1 MKNLSLVKGKYKQQK
16 NRKRLVRNVTILILA
31 LNSLFLSAQVKFDAS
46 VSKTKLGLNE
56 RLRVDFV
63 MNQNGDNFSPPDFEN
78 FQIIGGPNQSIKTS
92 YVNGERSFSKTYS
105 YFLQPLKKGSI
116 RIKQASIEIDGE
128 EYKSLPI
135 EVLITDSVSQPSE
148 SVTQYYNDDDIE
160 LRALISK
167 GSPYL
172 NEPITVIYKLY
183 YKAPINI
190 SDARETETPNYKDFW
205 SQTIKIPQLKV
216 QREIYKGQ
224 NYNVVEWRKVVLYP
238 QKSGQLEISP
248 LSLNLVLDV
257 PTDKRDFFGNVIYDQ
272 TSQFISTGMRRIT
285 VKDLP
290 LNNKPSS
297 FTGAVGQFEFDV
309 ILNKSSLRATES
321 FQAELKVKGEGN
333 LKLFDLPDLL
343 VPSSMEL
350 FEPQREESINT
361 NLSGMSGSVTKLFTV
376 IPRFQGSFP
385 IEEVEFSYFDP
396 QLESYKTLKSPR
408 LTVDVFDGPTI
419 ANSSSNNTNVITPND
434 SFRFIKTKANLI
446 KIDNSK
452 FFESQLFYVLVSSPF
467 AMVIAFV
474 MLTAYTRTRKSSTIE
489 LQKAQ
494 EKEINKMIDAAKK
507 SLNDKNIFYDLIEK
521 ALLKTLFLKF
531 SINIENFNKEKIKSI
546 SRDKGVDEKTISKI
560 IQLIENCESAKYSRS
575 SNSIMNN
582 DLNNARE
589 VINLILK
596 NK

>member
-1 MKNLSLVKGKYKQQK
+1 M
-16 NRKRLVRNVTILILA
+16 TLA
-31 LNSLFLSAQVKFDAS
+31 LNSLFLSAQVNFDAS

-116 RIKQASIEIDGE
+116 IIKQASIEIDGE

-272 TSQFISTGMRRIT
+272 TTQIISTGMRTIN

-321 FQAELKVKGEGN
+321 FQAELEVKGEGN
-333 LKLFDLPDLL
+333 LKLFDLPDLQ

-385 IEEVEFSYFDP
+385 IEELEFSYFDP
-396 QLESYKTLKSPR
+396 QLESYRILKSPR
-408 LTVDVFDGPTI
+408 LTIDVFDGPTI
-419 ANSSSNNTNVITPND
+419 TNSSLNNTNVIKPND
-434 SFRFIKTKANLI
+434 SFRFIKTKTNLI
-446 KIDNSK
+446 KIDNSR

-467 AMVIAFV
+467 AMVITFV
-474 MLTAYTRTRKSSTIE
+474 MLTAYTRTRKSSTIK

-507 SLNDKNIFYDLIEK
+507 SLNDKKIFYDLIEK
-521 ALLKTLFLKF
+521 ALLKTLLLKF

-582 DLNNARE
+582 DLNNVRE
-589 VINLILK
+589 VTKLILK
-596 NK
+596 NN

>member
-1 MKNLSLVKGKYKQQK
+1 
-16 NRKRLVRNVTILILA
+16 LVRNILILILA
-31 LNSLFLSAQVKFDAS
+31 LNSLFISAQVKFYAS
-46 VSKTKLGLNE
+46 VSKTKLALNE

-116 RIKQASIEIDGE
+116 KIKQASVEIDGE

-238 QKSGQLEISP
+238 QKPGELEISP

-272 TSQFISTGMRRIT
+272 TSQVISTGKRIIN

-419 ANSSSNNTNVITPND
+419 ANSSLNNTNVITPND

-446 KIDNSK
+446 KIDNSQ
-452 FFESQLFYVLVSSPF
+452 FFESQLFYILVSSPF
-467 AMVIAFV
+467 AIVIAFV

-507 SLNDKNIFYDLIEK
+507 SLNDKNMFYDLVEK
-521 ALLKTLFLKF
+521 ALLKTLLLKF

-575 SNSIMNN
+575 SNSMMNN
-582 DLNNARE
+582 DLKTAIE

>member
-1 MKNLSLVKGKYKQQK
+1 
-16 NRKRLVRNVTILILA
+16 LVRNILILILA
-31 LNSLFLSAQVKFDAS
+31 LNSLFITAQVKFDAS
-46 VSKTKLGLNE
+46 VSKTKLALNE

-116 RIKQASIEIDGE
+116 KIKQASVEIDGE

-148 SVTQYYNDDDIE
+148 SLTQYYNDDDIE

-238 QKSGQLEISP
+238 QKPGELEISP

-272 TSQFISTGMRRIT
+272 TSQVISTGKRIIN

-309 ILNKSSLRATES
+309 IFNKSSLRATES

-419 ANSSSNNTNVITPND
+419 ANSSLNNTNVITPND

-446 KIDNSK
+446 KIDNSQ
-452 FFESQLFYVLVSSPF
+452 FFESQLFYILVSSPF
-467 AMVIAFV
+467 AIVIAFV

-507 SLNDKNIFYDLIEK
+507 SLNDKNMFYDLVEK
-521 ALLKTLFLKF
+521 ALLKTLLLKF

-575 SNSIMNN
+575 SNSMMNN
-582 DLNNARE
+582 DLKTAIE

>member
-1 MKNLSLVKGKYKQQK
+1 M
-16 NRKRLVRNVTILILA
+16 VRNITILILA

-238 QKSGQLEISP
+238 QKPGELEISP

-272 TSQFISTGMRRIT
+272 TSQVISTGKRIIN

-333 LKLFDLPDLL
+333 LKLFDLPDIL

-396 QLESYKTLKSPR
+396 QLESYKILKSPR
-408 LTVDVFDGPTI
+408 LTVDVFDGPSI
-419 ANSSSNNTNVITPND
+419 ANSSSNNTNVITSND
-434 SFRFIKTKANLI
+434 SFRFIKTKSNLI
-446 KIDNSK
+446 KIDDSE
-452 FFESQLFYVLVSSPF
+452 FFESQLFYILVSSPF
-467 AMVIAFV
+467 AMVITFV
-474 MLTAYTRTRKSSTIE
+474 MLTAYTRTRKSSSIE
-489 LQKAQ
+489 LQKAH

-575 SNSIMNN
+575 SNSVMNN

-596 NK
+596 NKQ